1 MRKRMLILTMGI
13 LAILSAAAQETTSD
27 IAGQVTGE
35 KNPLGGATVVAVHTP
50 SGSTYKTTSRSD
62 GRFNLPNVR
71 IGGPYT
77 ITVTYVGYET
87 ASQDNIMLTLGQ
99 EYKADFAL
107 LPETKKLNEV
117 TVTSAGSGGKV
128 FNTSHTGNQEII
140 TRQQL
145 ERLPTVNRS
154 LLDFT
159 RLTPGA
165 NGLSFGGQSNQ
176 YNNITVDGANFNN
189 SFGLSGTLGGQTNS
203 QPISTDALE
212 QVQVNVSP
220 YDVRQGG
227 FSGASINSVTRS
239 GTNTFRG
246 ALYTYIKGPGTQGY
260 KVEDITIPHQDFS
273 YNLTGFS
280 VGGPI
285 LESKLFFFVS
295 AEQEKRTDPGT
306 SFIASDGSHAPNGVS
321 VSNANADT
329 LNALA
334 AFLKNT
340 YDYE

>member
-1 MRKRMLILTMGI
+1 MSP
-13 LAILSAAAQETTSD
+13 AEQQD
-27 IAGQVTGE
+27 IV
-35 KNPLGGATVVAVHTP
+35 
-50 SGSTYKTTSRSD
+50 
-62 GRFNLPNVR
+62 
-71 IGGPYT
+71 
-77 ITVTYVGYET
+77 
-87 ASQDNIMLTLGQ
+87 LTLGQ

-107 LPETKKLNEV
+107 VPETRQLNEV
-117 TVTSAGSGGKV
+117 TVTNSGTGGKV
-128 FNTSHTGNQEII
+128 FNSSHTGNQEII

-246 ALYTYIKGPGTQGY
+246 SLYTYIKGPGTQGY
-260 KVEDITIPHQDFS
+260 DVENIKIPRQDFS

-285 LESKLFFFVS
+285 IENKLFFFVS
-295 AEQEKRTDPGT
+295 GEQEKRTDPGT
-306 SFIASDGSHAPNGVS
+306 SFIASDATNKPNGVS

-340 YDYE
+340 YGYDAGPYQNYSYKTQSKKLTIKVDWNLDQNNTLTVKYNYLQFFQTDSGQ

>member
-1 MRKRMLILTMGI
+1 
-13 LAILSAAAQETTSD
+13 
-27 IAGQVTGE
+27 
-35 KNPLGGATVVAVHTP
+35 
-50 SGSTYKTTSRSD
+50 
-62 GRFNLPNVR
+62 
-71 IGGPYT
+71 
-77 ITVTYVGYET
+77 
-87 ASQDNIMLTLGQ
+87 MLTLGE

-107 LPETKKLNEV
+107 IPETKQLNEV
-117 TVTSAGSGGKV
+117 TVTNSGTGGKV
-128 FNTSHTGNQEII
+128 FNSSHTGNQEII

-246 ALYTYIKGPGTQGY
+246 SLYTYIKGPGTQGY
-260 KVEDITIPHQDFS
+260 DVEDIKIPRQDFS

-280 VGGPI
+280 VR
-285 LESKLFFFVS
+285 
-295 AEQEKRTDPGT
+295 RTD
-306 SFIASDGSHAPNGVS
+306 H
-321 VSNANADT
+321 
-329 LNALA
+329 
-334 AFLKNT
+334 
-340 YDYE
+340 